1 MNNVLAV
8 SSFFIEARDSL
19 SRLQFQVKRFFFLM
33 LYISITF
40 SVLFRVCS
48 YKMQVFD
55 QQYF

>member
-33 LYISITF
+33 LYISIA
-40 SVLFRVCS
+40 LRGLG
-48 YKMQVFD
+48 
-55 QQYF
+55 